1 MRHTTKQHT
10 SAALAD
16 ETYNKTTHG
25 VQHWQMRHTTKQHTS
40 AALADETYNKT
51 THECST
57 SR

>member
-16 ETYNKTTHG
+16 ETYNKTTH
-25 VQHWQMRHTTKQHTS
+25 VQMRTKQHTS